1 MDIVFHTDLSR
12 IFFNSFLIILAKKRK
27 KIVMYNTT
35 LLSKYIFLGWETV
48 KLNISTCGNLELTEQ
63 FQLMKIELI
72 KIFAL

>member
-35 LLSKYIFLGWETV
+35 LLSIYIFLG
-48 KLNISTCGNLELTEQ
+48 
-63 FQLMKIELI
+63 
-72 KIFAL
+72 